1 MFREAI
7 VEGVTVDAFVTRS
20 LRATGTSDLLESVN
34 QWQLAQALNPPIKV
48 TQAVLKAMEKV
59 TEAKFSIVW
68 DNSDTG
74 EKRKHIYPCYYSE
87 RRKAWVHGGNI
98 ETHLHV
104 GDYIQADCPLALQVL
119 LGFTIEGVPV

>member
-1 MFREAI
+1 
-7 VEGVTVDAFVTRS
+7 
-20 LRATGTSDLLESVN
+20 
-34 QWQLAQALNPPIKV
+34 V